1 MGISKEA
8 KREYYYRKA
17 RGLVVVASKKKYK
30 FKGFKVIVETFDKH
44 HTRVFTID
52 GLMRVK
58 YTKEIENF
66 KLFESIVKQWVYEWM
81 GNKQNVYEPKNYI
94 LIIDTKDTKQ
104 RKSNINNSLIG
115 FQLTLKQKRLTEF
128 SETLKVVEP
137 QLSEFYNVLLDTA
150 NELGFTVI

>member
-1 MGISKEA
+1 MGVSAEE

-30 FKGFKVIVETFDKH
+30 FKGFNVSVETFDKH

-52 GLMRVK
+52 GLMKVK
-58 YTKEIENF
+58 YEKEVKSF
-66 KLFESIVKQWVYEWM
+66 KLFESIVKEWMYEWM
-81 GNKQNVYEPKNYI
+81 NKQDVYEPKNYI
-94 LIIDTKDTKQ
+94 LIVDTKNSKQTKM
-104 RKSNINNSLIG
+104 NINSSLIG

-137 QLSEFYNVLLDTA
+137 QLSEFYDMLVDTA
-150 NELGFTVI
+150 SSIGLTVI